1 MHGWIVM
8 TLEVIISRSQNVAR
22 IWSCQN
28 GYSTIRFTWLGETL
42 EGVKKTTPCK
52 GAFSCDE

>member
-42 EGVKKTTPCK
+42 GVKKTTPCK
-52 GAFSCDE
+52 GGFSCDE